1 MLNTHLIQV
10 ALTAFGIS
18 VAAAFAIA
26 LTIIAA
32 GALRGHAA
40 GARSRRLAS
49 VTPATTAK
57 ESAPRREPALR

>member
-32 GALRGHAA
+32 GALRQRAVT
-40 GARSRRLAS
+40 ARSGRLVGVS
-49 VTPATTAK
+49 VAATEAG
-57 ESAPRREPALR
+57 SPRREPALR